1 MPRGELFTLTQARRR
16 ESRPSSGTTW
26 SRRRV
31 ANSSECWAGGAIW
44 WRSSGYPGRAVTAG
58 SFRALSGRTSTLCVV
73 RLLSHCSP
81 PRLLS
86 GSTSWSYVPR
96 RAARAWTLP
105 PPPTPWSR
113 SSVTRCATTRGADRA
128 PVSLPPLLAPPTH
141 PHPTPLTPQG
151 LFRRLMKQA
160 CPPRPLLRYKA
171 LHNSGQPLLLVMY
184 TYVWL
189 SNPWGRLTDLPCC
202 NLLCI

>member
-1 MPRGELFTLTQARRR
+1 MAI
-16 ESRPSSGTTW
+16 SSDW
-26 SRRRV
+26 
-31 ANSSECWAGGAIW
+31 WAGVPIW
-44 WRSSGYPGRAVTAG
+44 WRSSSYPGRAVTAG
-58 SFRALSGRTSTLCVV
+58 SFRALGALQHCVV
-73 RLLSHCSP
+73 RLLSHRSP
-81 PRLLS
+81 ARYLLS
-86 GSTSWSYVPR
+86 GSTIWSYVSIR
-96 RAARAWTLP
+96 AVSMRAARAWTLP